1 MINELPQGGIAYDV
15 IQGQLVVQLYDETG
29 AHMTF
34 RMSERDGL
42 KAIKRMAECLG
53 VIQQIREVSS

>member
-1 MINELPQGGIAYDV
+1 MIDELPQGCIACDV

-29 AHMTF
+29 ARMTF
-34 RMSERDGL
+34 IMAERDGL
-42 KAIKRMAECLG
+42 KAIKRLTECLA